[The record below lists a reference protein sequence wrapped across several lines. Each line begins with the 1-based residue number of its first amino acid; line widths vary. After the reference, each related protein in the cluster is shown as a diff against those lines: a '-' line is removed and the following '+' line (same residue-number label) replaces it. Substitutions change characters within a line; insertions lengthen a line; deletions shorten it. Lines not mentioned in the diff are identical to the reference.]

1 MNDRQKGHTDEYTGE
16 SVLGTCFLFDLGK
29 PSAIEVIID
38 EYDDGDDDDD
48 DNYDN
53 LDFLFFGR

>member
-53 LDFLFFGR
+53 